1 MASHDL
7 AALDRADMAR
17 LAAGRDDALNDLME
31 RHAGPVFGFLQRMLA
46 DEEAARDLAQE
57 TFVRVFQ
64 HRQRFRPEA
73 DFSTWLY
80 TIAANLAR
88 NHLRWRSHRRHD
100 SLDAAGNDGS
110 GTLAEMLSGKE
121 PTPREALENAER
133 HASVRAA
140 VDGLPEELR
149 ASLVLTEWE
158 EKSVAETAAILG
170 LTSKAV
176 ESRLYRARKFL
187 REQLARWLKD

>member
-31 RHAGPVFGFLQRMLA
+31 RHAGSLFGFLQRMLA

-64 HRQRFRPEA
+64 HRQRFRPDA

-88 NHLRWRSHRRHD
+88 NHLRWRGPRRHD
-100 SLDAAGNDGS
+100 SLDVPVKDGS
-110 GTLAEMLSGKE
+110 GTLAEMLPGKE
-121 PTPREALENAER
+121 PAPSEALENAER

-187 REQLARWLKD
+187 REQLARWIMG